1 MIIDKHQRGF
11 TLIETIIYIALF
23 SVLIGGGLVTVYE
36 LIDGSGKLSAKNTV
50 QEEGNFVL
58 RKLNWALTGVSGITS
73 PSSGTPLSNTLS
85 VNKYDGNRINVE
97 LNGTKIEIEESDNG
111 NTFTPITTDNIK
123 VSSLEF
129 EYLPSQGE
137 APVGVKATIVIDGYD
152 FSITKYLRQ

>member
-1 MIIDKHQRGF
+1 MKQNKGF

-36 LIDGSGKLSAKNTV
+36 LIDGSGKLSAKGTV

-58 RKLNWALTGVSGITS
+58 RKLNWALTGASSITT
-73 PSSGTPLSNTLS
+73 PSSGTPPSSILT
-85 VNKYDGNRINVE
+85 VTKYDGTQINVQ
-97 LNGTKIEIEESDNG
+97 LMGTKIRMTEIGGSDD
-111 NTFTPITTDNIK
+111 FITTDNIK